1 MSASPAR
8 HVSAPGRAWAVLRLR
23 CPRCCEGGVYGGF
36 LRMRTAC
43 PACGL
48 VFEREP
54 GYFTGAMYASYTLG
68 IFGTMPVW
76 LVLLLTG
83 QPYAVILAVTLG
95 MIVVLMPVFF
105 HYSRVLWLHF
115 DYVFN
120 PKTFETPSHPAPR

>member
-1 MSASPAR
+1 MATTSTR
-8 HVSAPGRAWAVLRLR
+8 HVSAVGRAGAVLLMR
-23 CPRCCEGGVYGGF
+23 CPRCCRGGVYRGF
-36 LRMRTAC
+36 LRMRKDCAI
-43 PACGL
+43 CGL

-76 LVLLLTG
+76 LALLLTE
-83 QPYAVILAVTLG
+83 QPYALILGVSVG

-115 DYVFN
+115 DFIIN
-120 PKTFETPSHPAPR
+120 PGTFETPPKVT

>member
-1 MSASPAR
+1 MSATPAR
-8 HVSAPGRAWAVLRLR
+8 HVSPLGRALAVLTMR
-23 CPRCCEGGVYGGF
+23 CPRCCKGGVYRGF
-36 LRMRTAC
+36 LRMRKAC
-43 PACGL
+43 PVCGL

-76 LVLLLTG
+76 LALLLTG
-83 QPYAVILAVTLG
+83 QPYALILGATIG
-95 MIVVLMPVFF
+95 MILVLMPVFF

-120 PKTFETPSHPAPR
+120 PKTFDTPPSTT